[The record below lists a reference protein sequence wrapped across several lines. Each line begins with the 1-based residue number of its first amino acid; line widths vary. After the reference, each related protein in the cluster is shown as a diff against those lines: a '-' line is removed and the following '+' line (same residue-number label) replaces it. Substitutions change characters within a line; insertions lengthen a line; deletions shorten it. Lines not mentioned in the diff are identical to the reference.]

1 MWTSGQSPS
10 WTDRAPGCS
19 LFRSSLNPN
28 PPIVSDGKYI
38 RGLKTLGFM
47 GPPEYVN
54 GSMQLLT
61 QKSVVISI
69 SEWTRLFTLC
79 FNVEN
84 PETFDGDQPVSF
96 IKWDLK
102 EYPEEGSYL
111 PGSEGV
117 VITLVT
123 LFPHQSKPAGEK
135 ILYEKWLSLK
145 NPGMKPGLWTRI
157 DHYRSIRL
165 RDTEVGGLYP
175 KVNTIFTGKWQKD
188 DMNSFKFID
197 LGCKFPWNLFLN

>member
-1 MWTSGQSPS
+1 MDISALCQMPIITVRFSNPDYNQDSREYCLDVEFQSDTPDQTLFAMNIRFFYDDDLLEFKS
-10 WTDRAPGCS
+10 IENYSPGYGPI
-19 LFRSSLNPN
+19 NPN

-54 GSMQLLT
+54 GSMQLLP
-61 QKSVVISI
+61 QISAVISI

-79 FNVEN
+79 FIVEN

-135 ILYEKWLSLK
+135 ILYEK
-145 NPGMKPGLWTRI
+145 
-157 DHYRSIRL
+157 
-165 RDTEVGGLYP
+165 
-175 KVNTIFTGKWQKD
+175 
-188 DMNSFKFID
+188 
-197 LGCKFPWNLFLN
+197 